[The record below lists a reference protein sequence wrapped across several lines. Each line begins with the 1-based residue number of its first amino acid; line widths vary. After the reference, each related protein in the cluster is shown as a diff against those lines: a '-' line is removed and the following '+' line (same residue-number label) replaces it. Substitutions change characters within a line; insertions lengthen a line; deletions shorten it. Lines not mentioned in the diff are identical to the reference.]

1 MNNALKLTADQ
12 ALRSAIAYADIKN
25 DELVCT
31 SGSFADGLYHFLV
44 TTLYMRYEFYVDA
57 ASGEV
62 PGFSTEPLSCLETL
76 GLCTEG
82 NEKSCFDRCCSC
94 PGRRCLRICVRGQ

>member
-1 MNNALKLTADQ
+1 MNNTLKLTADQ

-57 ASGEV
+57 TSGEV

-82 NEKSCFDRCCSC
+82 EAL
-94 PGRRCLRICVRGQ
+94 PHVA